1 MTVLRNNAEK
11 GSALILALCLL
22 ALAALLTASS
32 VVLSQISAG
41 TSKTNYD
48 RICSSYLAESAANRV
63 IWMLMNDKKN
73 NSNRSL
79 GELNYEEL
87 EESRYLADGVTHKVE
102 SEDGV
107 EVEFSINDMLSGM
120 NISGSNPG
128 SELQSLSNMYEK
140 DPEKRETLLELT
152 DKLLDYVDANDF
164 VRLKGFEKVDYTNSG
179 LAPLPRNRNM
189 QFKEET
195 LLIPGMADHVSVDEN
210 GRLGFFNIIPLE
222 GMPKVSTRSSFF
234 NAPEA
239 IIKSRGKFSTEE
251 IEEILK
257 ARNSWKNEKLSL
269 SESLDPG
276 TLAKLKSSFSFRESG
291 CYTIIVKASTGKDC
305 AKRTLIVSLK
315 ISNSVPDYGIRY
327 YEYLLF

>member
-1 MTVLRNNAEK
+1 
-11 GSALILALCLL
+11 
-22 ALAALLTASS
+22 
-32 VVLSQISAG
+32 
-41 TSKTNYD
+41 
-48 RICSSYLAESAANRV
+48 
-63 IWMLMNDKKN
+63 
-73 NSNRSL
+73 
-79 GELNYEEL
+79 
-87 EESRYLADGVTHKVE
+87 
-102 SEDGV
+102 
-107 EVEFSINDMLSGM
+107 MLSGI
-120 NISGSNPG
+120 NISGSNPAG
-128 SELQSLSNMYEK
+128 EIQSLMNLYDK
-140 DPEKRETLLELT
+140 DPEKRESMLALA

-189 QFKEET
+189 QFKEEA
-195 LLIPGMADHVSVDEN
+195 LLIPGISDHISVDEN

-239 IIKSRGKFSTEE
+239 IIKSRGNFSTEE
-251 IEEILK
+251 VEEILK
-257 ARNSWKNEKLSL
+257 ARGAWKNEKLSL

-291 CYTIIVKASTGKDC
+291 CYTIVVKASTGKDC

-315 ISNSVPDYGIRY
+315 ISNSIPDYGIRY